1 MNWGGTRASACLWM
15 RRTWR
20 MILYGDVASL
30 WWWYIGEVV
39 NWGSRSRARLCPHI
53 KPAMFLHVYLYDI
66 PVSHKYF
73 VSVQYFTWESNILCF
88 VSLQGAIPVDVEKNG
103 RLEMGTQSGQRYGHL
118 KYSVM
123 NIVMWNCLDDV
134 PPSISSCMWH
144 IGTRICMTSSEPHLL
159 RLFYHTSTT

>member
-1 MNWGGTRASACLWM
+1 
-15 RRTWR
+15 
-20 MILYGDVASL
+20 
-30 WWWYIGEVV
+30 
-39 NWGSRSRARLCPHI
+39 
-53 KPAMFLHVYLYDI
+53 MFLHVYLYDI

-123 NIVMWNCLDDV
+123 NIVM
-134 PPSISSCMWH
+134 
-144 IGTRICMTSSEPHLL
+144 
-159 RLFYHTSTT
+159 